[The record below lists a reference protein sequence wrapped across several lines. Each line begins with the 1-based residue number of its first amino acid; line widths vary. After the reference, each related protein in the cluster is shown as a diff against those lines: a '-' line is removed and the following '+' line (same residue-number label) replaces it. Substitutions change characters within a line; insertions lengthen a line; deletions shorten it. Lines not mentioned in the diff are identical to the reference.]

1 MTEEDLKNIIS
12 KDAIEIGYEAIDKN
26 DAIRRAGKLLLKT
39 GYVEES
45 YVEAMIQ
52 VCEELGPYIVLIPGL
67 AMPHARPENGAKK
80 LGISILKLKSPVV
93 FGHPENDPVSLIIA
107 LSAPDNNSHLELL
120 SFLSEI
126 FMNENSLNE
135 LLLSNSTNDLYEKI
149 MQFAS

>member
-26 DAIRRAGKLLLKT
+26 DAIRRAGKLLQKT